1 MSAMPMSA
9 VRLGLLAMAATVLAG
24 CGERVQTIPPGGD
37 RKSDTAVWENK
48 DKRFLAPGWTPGNEN
63 SWNAQLVDRTQGQN
77 DYAPRK

>member
-1 MSAMPMSA
+1 M
-9 VRLGLLAMAATVLAG
+9 
-24 CGERVQTIPPGGD
+24 QTIPPGGE

>member
-1 MSAMPMSA
+1 VSAA
-9 VRLGLLAMAATVLAG
+9 RLGLLTMAALVLVA

-37 RKSDTAVWENK
+37 RKADTPVWDTK
-48 DKRFLAPGWTPGNEN
+48 DKRFVAPGWTVGDEK